1 LFSTQISLSIV
12 QKDRKLCISNTDW
25 LESIGRAGDITIDHQ
40 DQNVIIGERPVE
52 ATSSSDSSF
61 TSDSSAQDAGVFYFN
76 EHSNGG
82 AHRATLQS
90 KMEILDQ
97 RPVQQAMDISA
108 RREPAIPNVQQV
120 QYGEANLVKDPL
132 TELRRQHVQGQHYDV
147 FDPSTSESGSHRP
160 LSINETQPLPDEP
173 LNPDVPSNSLLSK
186 AIHTLSRA
194 SPFKH
199 AATVP
204 LEAKEFPKPDSSTRK
219 RFSFQ
224 PGDDSI
230 LFSSPTSPDTSMF
243 DPYDVQ
249 STGVLRTEVGLEGLS
264 NVQDDKSSGSVKP
277 SLQTASR
284 PSMLLL
290 RKSKD
295 DDPSMSR
302 ADSGSSVVTA
312 VRHNSG
318 HGSVS
323 TQSSAGGGSP
333 RRSLQGAGQ
342 NESKGSEKEIKLDT
356 DKPAEVVAAA
366 SRTFNQGGS
375 KAGLPMH
382 LQPDLQEH
390 RFSAKKKK
398 AKDQKKSSSGKATP
412 SKQD

>member
-1 LFSTQISLSIV
+1 M
-12 QKDRKLCISNTDW
+12 LCISNTDW
-25 LESIGRAGDITIDHQ
+25 LEPIGQAGEITIDHQ

-61 TSDSSAQDAGVFYFN
+61 TSDSSAQDAGVIYFN
-76 EHSNGG
+76 AHSNGG
-82 AHRATLQS
+82 ANRATLQS
-90 KMEILDQ
+90 KVETLDQ
-97 RPVQQAMDISA
+97 QTVQQDMDISA

-120 QYGEANLVKDPL
+120 QYGEANLVNDPL

-160 LSINETQPLPDEP
+160 LSIHETQPLSDEP
-173 LNPDVPSNSLLSK
+173 SNPDMPSNSLLSK
-186 AIHTLSRA
+186 AMHTLSRA

-243 DPYDVQ
+243 DPYNVQ
-249 STGVLRTEVGLEGLS
+249 STGVSRTEVGVKGPS
-264 NVQDDKSSGSVKP
+264 HVQDDKSSSGVKP

-284 PSMLLL
+284 PSTLPL

-295 DDPSMSR
+295 GDPSMSR

-318 HGSVS
+318 HGSVRAQPS
-323 TQSSAGGGSP
+323 DGRGSP
-333 RRSLQGAGQ
+333 RRSLHGAGQ
-342 NESKGSEKEIKLDT
+342 GGSKGSEKETKLDT
-356 DKPAEVVAAA
+356 GKSAEAVAAA
-366 SRTFNQGGS
+366 SRVFSQGSS
-375 KAGLPMH
+375 KAGLPVH

-398 AKDQKKSSSGKATP
+398 AKNQEKSSSGKATP